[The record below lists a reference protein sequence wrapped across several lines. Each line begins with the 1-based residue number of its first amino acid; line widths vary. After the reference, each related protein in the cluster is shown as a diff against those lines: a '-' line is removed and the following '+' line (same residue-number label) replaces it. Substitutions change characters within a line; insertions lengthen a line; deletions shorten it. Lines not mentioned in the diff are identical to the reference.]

1 MFLRVDKLQI
11 DLPAPKRQDPNAAAA
26 LQELLGGK
34 YGEMSTLG
42 NYMFQSF
49 NFRSKSKLRPF
60 YSLVAA
66 ITAEELGHVELV
78 SNGVAMLNNGPDND
92 GDEEDGGDISDAPFE
107 DMKDIRLA
115 AAFLSG
121 GGGAMPVNSN
131 GQSWNNDFITTT
143 GNVVL
148 DLLHNF
154 HLECG
159 ARLHK
164 LRVYET
170 LTDPTGREVCGYLL
184 VRGSVHAHA
193 YALALKKITGVEIEK
208 MLPTPNIPLGNIP
221 ECQKYLDEGSHRR
234 LYTFSPDDY
243 KEMAGH
249 LGQRRDG
256 AARRSAGRA
265 EGGRR
270 HARRRQDPPAHRRAL
285 GLHAGLCPGGNVRDR
300 HQALQGVALTG
311 SGRGRSGLSRAFH
324 RQPQAPG
331 SSIGQSVMRFRSSA
345 TVKSSSGPATRSR
358 TEMPAAWTRL
368 GIAGDEGMPPVEVV
382 PLAQQPIGAGLG
394 QPGEAAHGI
403 GRQAHAIGHLGLA
416 VRVVAAAA
424 GSGRRGGCSPH
435 RCTSP
440 RRYPR
445 PRA

>member
-11 DLPAPKRQDPNAAAA
+11 ELPAPLAQDANAAAA

-42 NYMFQSF
+42 NYLFQSF

-92 GDEEDGGDISDAPFE
+92 DDEVDGGDISDAPFA

-115 AAFLSG
+115 AGFFSN
-121 GGGAMPVNSN
+121 GGGATPVNSN
-131 GQSWNNDFITTT
+131 GASWNNDFITTT
-143 GNVVL
+143 GNVIF

-164 LRVYET
+164 LRVYES

-193 YALALKKITGVEIEK
+193 YALAIKKLTGVELEK
-208 MLPTPNIPLGNIP
+208 MLPVPNIPLAGIP

-234 LYTFSPDDY
+234 LYTFSPKDY
-243 KEMAGH
+243 KEMSGIW
-249 LGQRRDG
+249 
-256 AARRSAGRA
+256 
-265 EGGRR
+265 
-270 HARRRQDPPAHRRAL
+270 
-285 GLHAGLCPGGNVRDR
+285 GN
-300 HQALQGVALTG
+300 GEVALPDDPKG
-311 SGRGRSGLSRAFH
+311 ELS
-324 RQPQAPG
+324 
-331 SSIGQSVMRFRSSA
+331 V
-345 TVKSSSGPATRSR
+345 V
-358 TEMPAAWTRL
+358 
-368 GIAGDEGMPPVEVV
+368 EGMPDGGKIQQLSGV
-382 PLAQQPIGAGLG
+382 PSAFSPDYAPEEMLEIAQKLYKAS
-394 QPGEAAHGI
+394 
-403 GRQAHAIGHLGLA
+403 R
-416 VRVVAAAA
+416 
-424 GSGRRGGCSPH
+424 
-435 RCTSP
+435 
-440 RRYPR
+440 
-445 PRA
+445 